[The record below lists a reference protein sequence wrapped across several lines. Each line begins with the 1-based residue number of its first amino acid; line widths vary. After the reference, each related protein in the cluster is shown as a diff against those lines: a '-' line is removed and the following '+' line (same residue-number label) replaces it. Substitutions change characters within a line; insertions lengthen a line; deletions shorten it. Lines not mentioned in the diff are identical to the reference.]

1 MDVRLFYYIFLEL
14 GMYLYILNVMDIVNN
29 IEFVRSFVLYDLDLI
44 IIFVS
49 NLLSFMVV
57 SGVKEINYMW

>member
-44 IIFVS
+44 IMFVS

-57 SGVKEINYMW
+57 SGVKEVNYIW

>member
-44 IIFVS
+44 IIFVN
-49 NLLSFMVV
+49 NLLSLMVV
-57 SGVKEINYMW
+57 SGVKEINYIW

>member
-44 IIFVS
+44 IMFVS

-57 SGVKEINYMW
+57 SGVKEINYIW

>member
-44 IIFVS
+44 IIFVN

>member
-44 IIFVS
+44 IIFVN
-49 NLLSFMVV
+49 NLLSLMVV

>member
-44 IIFVS
+44 IMFVS
-49 NLLSFMVV
+49 NLLCFMVV
-57 SGVKEINYMW
+57 SGVKEINYIW

>member
-44 IIFVS
+44 IMFVS